1 MNSNSQ
7 PSSVKTT
14 EGRPTPGPWHV
25 QPDPQ
30 WAGKHPYHD
39 HRFITCG
46 NPDMTD
52 DNWLHDPE
60 SYIIAA
66 MRDCQNQEANAR
78 LIAAAPALLA
88 ACKAAFEILTCVAIP
103 HNPAPCGACD
113 CYSCEVARELR
124 SAIALAQE
132 GK

>member
-1 MNSNSQ
+1 MNSNPQ
-7 PSSVKTT
+7 
-14 EGRPTPGPWHV
+14 PTPGPWHV

-88 ACKAAFEILTCVAIP
+88 TCKAAEDWIKDKIVAQNYRLGDATIMLTQ
-103 HNPAPCGACD
+103 
-113 CYSCEVARELR
+113 LR